1 MRDILVRI
9 AHKYVTVETTES
21 VTLSMVHVNLDY
33 AQLDGEKLAA
43 AMVRTG
49 GKS

>member
-21 VTLSMVHVNLDY
+21 VTLSMEHVNLDY
-33 AQLDGEKLAA
+33 AQLDGEKLDA
-43 AMVRTG
+43 AMV
-49 GKS
+49 K